1 MNPVHF
7 LKPSLLTGL
16 ALAAMPIFVVTAS
29 AQTRCD
35 APSNVADRR
44 ACEAARE
51 GPEAL
56 RRFVW
61 RTQGIYGL
69 QFGDYMT
76 AEDIDRYHVRQ
87 AAKERIEPSRDLAK
101 APDAR

>member
-1 MNPVHF
+1 MNPAHF
-7 LKPSLLTGL
+7 LAPSLLTAL
-16 ALAAMPIFVVTAS
+16 LLAAVPAFVVPAS
-29 AQTRCD
+29 AQNRCD
-35 APSNVADRR
+35 APRSPADRR

-69 QFGDYMT
+69 YFGDYMT
-76 AEDIDRYHVRQ
+76 ADDIDRYYALQ
-87 AAKERIEPSRDLAK
+87 AAQGSAGQRREVAEVTGAH
-101 APDAR
+101 